1 MEILQERVT
10 KIFSKAEKLC
20 NKENSEIIKKEVIG
34 QHCLLLMAQILKVS
48 PDDFVD
54 Q

>member
-10 KIFSKAEKLC
+10 KIFAAAEKLC

-34 QHCLLLMAQILKVS
+34 
-48 PDDFVD
+48 
-54 Q
+54 